1 MDVDF
6 LRILIDD
13 TDYQNQ
19 KFTDEQ
25 LTSIMTL
32 ESNIYKAAATACQA
46 LAAQYALKKKT
57 NVRGISVENQQIYEH
72 YMDLAQNYNL
82 RAENGDGYVVADDG
96 TGTVKNLP
104 FSAAYT
110 GGTLISDVNENN
122 ADPDRIKNVFPKP
135 ISSVK

>member
-1 MDVDF
+1 MNIDF
-6 LRILIDD
+6 LRTLIDD

-19 KFTDEQ
+19 RFTDEQ
-25 LTSIMTL
+25 LTSIMAL

-82 RAENGDGYVVADDG
+82 RAENGDGYIVEDDG
-96 TGTVKNLP
+96 TGSAKNLP
-104 FSAAYT
+104 FSSAYV
-110 GGTLISDVNENN
+110 GGSQISDVNQNN
-122 ADPDRIKNVFPKP
+122 ADPDRVKSVFPKP
-135 ISSVK
+135 ISTVK